1 MTFAGNADRKF
12 KISDDEG
19 WLKGEIRSVS
29 LSYEGLV
36 NYRAACGLRLPVL
49 LLMTNSSSQ
58 RGSWKWFQFAKASQ
72 ILAFHCF
79 FLSMCL
85 FSSLA

>member
-1 MTFAGNADRKF
+1 MSLLSHRMTFAGNADRKF

-29 LSYEGLV
+29 LSYEGLL

-58 RGSWKWFQFAKASQ
+58 RGSWK
-72 ILAFHCF
+72 
-79 FLSMCL
+79 
-85 FSSLA
+85 